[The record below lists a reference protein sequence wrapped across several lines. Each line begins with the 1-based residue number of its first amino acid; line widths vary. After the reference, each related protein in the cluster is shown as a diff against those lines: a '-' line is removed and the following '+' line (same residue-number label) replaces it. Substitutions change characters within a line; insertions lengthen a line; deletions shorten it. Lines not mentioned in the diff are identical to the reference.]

1 MNQPT
6 LIDVAI
12 MLALVGSV
20 LGACHRGIGRE
31 MLHTVMFAI
40 LVAVGYVLF
49 KNQTQAAGPN
59 DVVFWLVNSTYY
71 MITAYVLTWVGMK
84 VLAPL
89 IIGREGLGLR
99 SRFWAGILCMAK
111 LATVIL
117 GLNLWFAVNSPD
129 VHPQRLNS
137 LPVLMRDSV
146 FVQLSDKFTDDL
158 YRLLA
163 SKQVIEY
170 RKSIERQPT
179 EEEQRKAEM
188 ERLLGVS
195 ATSLNNPIE

>member
-89 IIGREGLGLR
+89 IIGHEAVGLR

-111 LATVIL
+111 LATVIF
-117 GLNLWFAVNSPD
+117 GLNLWFAINSPD
-129 VHPQRLNS
+129 VHPQRLNT
-137 LPVLMRDSV
+137 LPALMRDSV
-146 FVQLSDKFTDDL
+146 LVQASDKFTEDL
-158 YRLLA
+158 YKWLA
-163 SKQVIEY
+163 GKQVLEY
-170 RKSIERQPT
+170 RKSLERQPT
-179 EEEQRKAEM
+179 EDEQRKADM

-195 ATSLNNPIE
+195 STSLNNPIE

>member
-49 KNQTQAAGPN
+49 KNQSEASSAN

-89 IIGREGLGLR
+89 ILGGESLGLR
-99 SRFWAGILCMAK
+99 SRFWAGVLCMAK

-117 GLNLWFAVNSPD
+117 GLNLWFAMNSPD
-129 VHPQRLNS
+129 VHPKRLNA
-137 LPVLMRDSV
+137 LPALMRDSV
-146 FVQLSDKFTDDL
+146 IVQLSDKFTDDL
-158 YRLLA
+158 YRWLA
-163 SKQVIEY
+163 SKQMVEY
-170 RKSIERQPT
+170 RKSIDRKPT
-179 EEEQRKAEM
+179 LDEERKADL

-195 ATSLNNPIE
+195 STSLNNPTE